1 LVAGG
6 NLTTGNNN
14 IDIGNFGVAGDSNT
28 IRIGRKGVQAR
39 AVIAGINNSPVFGSP
54 VVVNIN
60 GRLGIQASSARFKRD
75 IRDMGDASAGLL
87 RLRPVSFRYK
97 QDPNRT
103 LQYGLIA
110 EEVERVY
117 PELVTHDDDGKLEGV
132 RYELLPA
139 LLLNEVRKLAKE
151 NQQKD
156 ARIAGLQRQIV
167 AQQSRIGALQKESAR
182 IDMLTARLSALEKQA
197 RRTEPQRLVAAIR

>member
-39 AVIAGINNSPVFGSP
+39 AVIAGINNSSVFGSP

-110 EEVERVY
+110 EEVERVLR
-117 PELVTHDDDGKLEGV
+117 PPLPLPGKWAIAAGF
-132 RYELLPA
+132 LLRCNLSIR
-139 LLLNEVRKLAKE
+139 LL
-151 NQQKD
+151 Q
-156 ARIAGLQRQIV
+156 
-167 AQQSRIGALQKESAR
+167 
-182 IDMLTARLSALEKQA
+182 
-197 RRTEPQRLVAAIR
+197 